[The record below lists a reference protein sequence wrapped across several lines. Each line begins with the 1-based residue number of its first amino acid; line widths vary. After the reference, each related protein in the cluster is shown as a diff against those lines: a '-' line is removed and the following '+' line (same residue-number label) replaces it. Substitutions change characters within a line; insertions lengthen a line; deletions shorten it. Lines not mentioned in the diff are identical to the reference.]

1 VRETGCDSFF
11 LRWRLPQIGFSPI
24 AESTVRPIVRSLGRN
39 VISRTV
45 TVTTAIRLSDQEKLE
60 TLRRLDQFR
69 QWRSL
74 DEKRY
79 CLVCGNLITGRQIQV
94 AGGTRGN
101 LPLRLNCPTERC
113 NSIPMDWV
121 LPTDEVLARVE
132 RLAEEERKASALKP
146 AAVTIGNGQ
155 TIHRDKSH
163 EHFVSRLRRLAFHL
177 KRHAK
182 LSPLIPAGLEPPG
195 GSAG

>member
-1 VRETGCDSFF
+1 MG
-11 LRWRLPQIGFSPI
+11 L
-24 AESTVRPIVRSLGRN
+24 
-39 VISRTV
+39 
-45 TVTTAIRLSDQEKLE
+45 TTAVRLSDDKQLE
-60 TLRRLDQFR
+60 ALRRLDQFR
-69 QWRSL
+69 HWHSL
-74 DEKRY
+74 GDKRY
-79 CLVCGNLITGRQIQV
+79 CLVCGNIVTGRQIQV

-101 LPLRLNCPTERC
+101 GPLRLGCPTEGC

-121 LPTDEVLARVE
+121 LPTNEILAKVE
-132 RLAEEERKASALKP
+132 KLAAEERRASTSKP
-146 AAVTIGNGQ
+146 AAATNGNGK
-155 TIHRDKSH
+155 TVHAGKGH

>member
-1 VRETGCDSFF
+1 M
-11 LRWRLPQIGFSPI
+11 
-24 AESTVRPIVRSLGRN
+24 RPIVRFIDWKLVSQ
-39 VISRTV
+39 TV
-45 TVTTAIRLSDQEKLE
+45 TLSTATRLSDEENLE
-60 TLRRLDQFR
+60 ALRRLDQFR
-69 QWRSL
+69 QWHSL
-74 DEKRY
+74 EEKRY
-79 CLVCGNLITGRQIQV
+79 CLVCGNLISGRQIQV

-101 LPLRLNCPTERC
+101 LPLLLNCPTERC

-146 AAVTIGNGQ
+146 AAVTIGHGQ

-195 GSAG
+195 GSVG